1 MGKYFVFVW
10 FGAISVLV
18 YLLVEQLAKNY
29 LNAVGYVAPEPSEEE
44 FDPSYANDPLS
55 LDPANPF
62 NCGHTTAFSDDGIE
76 HLDLGSVHHDD

>member
-29 LNAVGYVAPEPSEEE
+29 LNATGYVAPEPSEEV
-44 FDPSYANDPLS
+44 FDPTYSADPFSYDYE
-55 LDPANPF
+55 NP
-62 NCGHTTAFSDDGIE
+62 NNVGHGIAFDD
-76 HLDLGSVHHDD
+76 D